1 MVEIKK
7 VSDLE
12 FGYAKILV
20 FGESGSGKT
29 YFASTYD
36 SEKVLFINVKAESG
50 MMTLRALGADIDVLD
65 VNNYADMK
73 EVVEWIKTNG
83 SKYDVLYID
92 SFSQWQN
99 NLENE
104 TPETGNRFAK
114 WNTIKEYTKE
124 IIDNFK
130 ALPFHVVFTCEIKTD
145 KDEASGEIKY
155 NPSLLGSSKDHIPYW
170 FDEVYYF
177 TRFQNKINDPISYKA
192 LTSAAMK
199 YPCKSR
205 LRLPANIDNPNLKD
219 IIDLAVFKKVDK
231 AIQEKELKEVADKK
245 EVLSN
250 TNLESLRELLA
261 TKDVDVVK
269 FLAYYEA
276 SSLPSFPDAKI
287 AEAMESLRKCKDK
300 PKKETK

>member
-7 VSDLE
+7 VSDME

-36 SEKVLFINVKAESG
+36 NEKVLFINVKAESG

-65 VNNYADMK
+65 VDSYSDMK
-73 EVVEWIKTNG
+73 EAVEWIKANG

-92 SFSQWQN
+92 SLSQWQK
-99 NLENE
+99 NLEKE
-104 TPETGNRFAK
+104 VPETGNKFAK

-124 IIDNFK
+124 VVNSFK
-130 ALPFHVVFTCEIKTD
+130 NLPFHVVFTCEIKKD
-145 KDEASGEIKY
+145 KDENQGDIIY
-155 NPSLLGSSKDHIPYW
+155 NPSLLGSSRDEIPYW

-177 TRFQNKINDPISYKA
+177 TRFQQKIDDPIAYKA

-205 LRLPANIDNPNLKD
+205 LRLPANIDNPNLKE
-219 IIDLAVFKKVDK
+219 IIELAGFKKVDK
-231 AIQEKELKEVADKK
+231 AVQEKELKDAADTK
-245 EVLSN
+245 EVLSD
-250 TNLESLRELLA
+250 TNLESMRELIA
-261 TKDVDVVK
+261 TKDVDIVK
-269 FLAYYEA
+269 FLKHYQA
-276 SSLPSFPDAKI
+276 SSMPAFPDDKI
-287 AEAMESLRKCKDK
+287 GKAMSMLRKCKDK
-300 PKKETK
+300 KVEVK

>member
-7 VSDLE
+7 VSDME

-36 SEKVLFINVKAESG
+36 NEKVLFINVKAESG

-65 VNNYADMK
+65 VDNYSDMK
-73 EVVEWIKTNG
+73 EAVEWIKANG

-92 SFSQWQN
+92 SLSQWQK
-99 NLENE
+99 NLEKE
-104 TPETGNRFAK
+104 VPETGNKFAK

-124 IIDNFK
+124 VVNSFK
-130 ALPFHVVFTCEIKTD
+130 NLPFHVVFTCEIKKD
-145 KDEASGEIKY
+145 KDENQGDIIY
-155 NPSLLGSSKDHIPYW
+155 NPSLLGSSRDEIPYW

-177 TRFQNKINDPISYKA
+177 TRFQQKIDDPIAYKA

-205 LRLPANIDNPNLKD
+205 LRLPANIDNPNLKE
-219 IIDLAVFKKVDK
+219 IIELAGFKKVDK
-231 AIQEKELKEVADKK
+231 AVQEKELKDAADTK
-245 EVLSN
+245 EVLSD
-250 TNLESLRELLA
+250 TNLESMRELIA
-261 TKDVDVVK
+261 TKDVDIVK
-269 FLAYYEA
+269 FLKHYQA
-276 SSLPSFPDAKI
+276 SSMPAFPDDKI
-287 AEAMESLRKCKDK
+287 GEAMSMLRKCKDK
-300 PKKETK
+300 KVEVK

>member
-7 VSDLE
+7 VSDME

-36 SEKVLFINVKAESG
+36 NEKVLFINVKAESG

-65 VNNYADMK
+65 VDSYSDMK
-73 EVVEWIKTNG
+73 EAVEWIKANG

-92 SFSQWQN
+92 SLSQWQK
-99 NLENE
+99 NLEKE
-104 TPETGNRFAK
+104 VPETGNKFAK

-124 IIDNFK
+124 VVNSFK
-130 ALPFHVVFTCEIKTD
+130 NLPFHVVFTCEIKKD
-145 KDEASGEIKY
+145 KDENQGDIIY
-155 NPSLLGSSKDHIPYW
+155 NPSLLGSSRDEIPYW

-177 TRFQNKINDPISYKA
+177 TRFQQKINDPIAYKA

-205 LRLPANIDNPNLKD
+205 LRLPANIDNPNLKE
-219 IIDLAVFKKVDK
+219 IIELAGFKKVDK
-231 AIQEKELKEVADKK
+231 AVQEKELKDAADTK
-245 EVLSN
+245 EVLSD
-250 TNLESLRELLA
+250 TNLESMRELIA
-261 TKDVDVVK
+261 TKDVDIVK
-269 FLAYYEA
+269 FLKHYQA
-276 SSLPSFPDAKI
+276 SSMPAFPDDKI
-287 AEAMESLRKCKDK
+287 GEAMSMLRKCKDK
-300 PKKETK
+300 KVEVK

>member
-7 VSDLE
+7 VSDME

-36 SEKVLFINVKAESG
+36 NDKVLFINVKAESG

-65 VNNYADMK
+65 VDSYSDMK
-73 EVVEWIKTNG
+73 EAVEWIKANG

-92 SFSQWQN
+92 SLSQWQK
-99 NLENE
+99 NLEKE
-104 TPETGNRFAK
+104 VPETGNKFAK

-124 IIDNFK
+124 VVNSFK
-130 ALPFHVVFTCEIKTD
+130 NLPFHVVFTCEIKKD
-145 KDEASGEIKY
+145 KDENQGDIIY
-155 NPSLLGSSKDHIPYW
+155 NPSLLGSSRDEIPYW

-177 TRFQNKINDPISYKA
+177 TRFQQKINDPIAYKA

-205 LRLPANIDNPNLKD
+205 LRLPANIDNPNLKE
-219 IIDLAVFKKVDK
+219 IIELAGFKKVDK
-231 AIQEKELKEVADKK
+231 AVQEKELKDAADTK
-245 EVLSN
+245 EVLSD
-250 TNLESLRELLA
+250 TNLESMRELIA
-261 TKDVDVVK
+261 TKDVDIVK
-269 FLAYYEA
+269 FLKHYQA
-276 SSLPSFPDAKI
+276 SSMPAFPDDKI
-287 AEAMESLRKCKDK
+287 GEAMSMLRKCKDK
-300 PKKETK
+300 KVEIK

>member
-7 VSDLE
+7 VSDME

-36 SEKVLFINVKAESG
+36 NEKVLFINVKAESG

-65 VNNYADMK
+65 VDSYSDMK
-73 EVVEWIKTNG
+73 EAVEWIKANG

-92 SFSQWQN
+92 SLSQWQK
-99 NLENE
+99 NLEKE
-104 TPETGNRFAK
+104 VPETGNKFAK

-124 IIDNFK
+124 VVNSFK
-130 ALPFHVVFTCEIKTD
+130 NLPFHVVFTCEIKKD
-145 KDEASGEIKY
+145 KDENQGDIIY
-155 NPSLLGSSKDHIPYW
+155 NPSLLGSSRDEIPYW

-177 TRFQNKINDPISYKA
+177 TRFQQKINDPIAYKA

-205 LRLPANIDNPNLKD
+205 LRLPANIDNPNLKE
-219 IIDLAVFKKVDK
+219 IIELAGFKKVDK
-231 AIQEKELKEVADKK
+231 AVQEKELKDAADTK
-245 EVLSN
+245 EGLINEKQIAQIREACDDKILSD
-250 TNLESLRELLA
+250 LA
-261 TKDVDVVK
+261 KHYGKPLPALTTT
-269 FLAYYEA
+269 EA
-276 SSLPSFPDAKI
+276 LDAI
-287 AEAMESLRKCKDK
+287 GRINKDK
-300 PKKETK
+300 SEVKK